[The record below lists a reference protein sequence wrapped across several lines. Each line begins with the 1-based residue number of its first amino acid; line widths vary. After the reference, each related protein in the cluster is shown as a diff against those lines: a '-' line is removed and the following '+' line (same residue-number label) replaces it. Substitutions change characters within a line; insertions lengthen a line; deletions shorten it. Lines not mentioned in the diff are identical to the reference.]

1 METPALRRRR
11 REAVWTQA
19 ELANRAGVTQATV
32 VRAEAGKPI
41 RISTVRK
48 LADALG
54 IAPSELVAKGAEQED
69 RDDR

>member
-48 LADALG
+48 LAEALG
-54 IAPSELVAKGAEQED
+54 VQPHALLTKGSAQED
-69 RDDR
+69 PDDR